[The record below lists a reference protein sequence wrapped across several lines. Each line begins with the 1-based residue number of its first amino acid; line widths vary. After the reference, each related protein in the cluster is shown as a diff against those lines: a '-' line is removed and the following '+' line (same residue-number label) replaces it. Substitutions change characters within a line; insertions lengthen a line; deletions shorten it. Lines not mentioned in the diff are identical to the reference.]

1 MTFYKFSVTVKD
13 HKINVE
19 PYEYN
24 DRSCAIT
31 MSLEDYNKMIDG
43 KLDSVLAFSTGRLK
57 IDGDIGK
64 AVEFS
69 KILKRKK

>member
-1 MTFYKFSVTVKD
+1 
-13 HKINVE
+13 
-19 PYEYN
+19 
-24 DRSCAIT
+24 